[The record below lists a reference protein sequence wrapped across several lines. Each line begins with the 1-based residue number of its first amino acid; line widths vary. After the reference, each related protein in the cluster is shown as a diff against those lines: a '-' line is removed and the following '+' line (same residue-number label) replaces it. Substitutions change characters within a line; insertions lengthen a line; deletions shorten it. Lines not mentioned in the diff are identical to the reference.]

1 MTQSSPAAPAG
12 PGARRATRATW
23 LLLPILLLAFWLR
36 LPGTFHKAPL
46 HFDEGIYVQNVLCD
60 FPPHGTYYHP
70 FLGRYLLTIAESVP
84 CVQSMLRGDP
94 HPARATRARFLN
106 DPAPF
111 LALGRSVTL
120 LLGVVAVALTFALGR
135 ALGGTAVGLG
145 AALLMAVVPASV
157 TVANNL
163 GHWSLA
169 GCLSLTVLLLATRV
183 LDADAP
189 RARVGWLGAALGL
202 AVAVVYT
209 NALLGVPVLIVLW
222 LRWRAQRAAGQRPP
236 VVAELALLAAC
247 AALAHVA
254 GNFTGALNPGA
265 ILHDVITPEA
275 SAFSSNKAHPS
286 YLVNMGWHVQ
296 ALFDRF
302 GLSTPVALLGVA
314 GLLLAAWSRRSLWLA
329 LLAFVACILFVQP
342 LAVVFFAIRY
352 VTPIVGLLLVAAAW
366 LLMQVGARLPRPAAL
381 AGVHP
386 GAVLLV
392 LAALPA
398 LSTDLAYHRAL
409 ALTPSRLQARQW
421 IEAHLPS
428 GSTIVQSVEFMGPA
442 LDDCAALL
450 QIPGQEQHRPC
461 FNVRIA
467 PVDAEH
473 FEKEYVDYLRS
484 SGADYT
490 IYTAATPPGA
500 LRRMGRE
507 LKVSEALRKEFPLL
521 ARFTQPGLE
530 AFHDDTAT
538 VNATVEIYA
547 LRPQVR

>member
-1 MTQSSPAAPAG
+1 MTHSSPAAQAG
-12 PGARRATRATW
+12 HAVTRINRAPW

-36 LPGTFHKAPL
+36 LPGTFYKAPL
-46 HFDEGIYVQNVLCD
+46 HFDEGIYIQNVLCT

-70 FLGRYLLTIAESVP
+70 FLGRYLLTAAEATP
-84 CVQSMLRGDP
+84 CVRSMLRGDP
-94 HPARATRARFLN
+94 HPARTTKAQFLN

-120 LLGVVAVALTFALGR
+120 LLGVVAVALNFALGR
-135 ALGGTAVGLG
+135 ALGGPAVGLG
-145 AALLMAVVPASV
+145 AALLMAVAPASV
-157 TVANNL
+157 TVSNNL

-169 GCLSLTVLLLATRV
+169 GCLSLAVLLLAQRA
-183 LDADAP
+183 LDAPAS
-189 RARVGWLGAALGL
+189 RARIAWLGAGLGL

-209 NALLGVPVLIVLW
+209 NALLCIPVLIVLW
-222 LRWRAQRAAGQRPP
+222 LRWRAQRAAGQVP
-236 VVAELALLAAC
+236 AIATELTLLAAC
-247 AALAHVA
+247 ATLAHLG

-275 SAFSSNKAHPS
+275 SAFSADKPHPA
-286 YLVNMGWHVQ
+286 YAVNMGWHVQ
-296 ALFDRF
+296 ALFDRL
-302 GLSTPVALLGVA
+302 GLGWPVALLGMV
-314 GLLLAAWSRRSLWLA
+314 GLLIAAWSRRSLWLA
-329 LLAFVACILFVQP
+329 LLAFTAAILFVQP

-352 VTPIVGLLLVAAAW
+352 VTPIVGLMLVAAAW
-366 LLMQVGARLPRPAAL
+366 LLVQIGERLSRHASLARLHPA
-381 AGVHP
+381 
-386 GAVLLV
+386 AVLLV
-392 LAALPA
+392 LASMPCL
-398 LSTDLAYHRAL
+398 LTDLDYHRAL

-421 IEAHLPS
+421 IEANLPS

-442 LDDCAALL
+442 LDDCEALK
-450 QIPGQEQHRPC
+450 QIPGQEQRRPC

-473 FEKEYVDYLRS
+473 FEKEYVDYLRR

-490 IYTAATPPGA
+490 VYTAATPPGA

-507 LKVSEALRKEFPLL
+507 LAVSEALQKEFPLL

-530 AFHDDTAT
+530 HFHDDTAT

-547 LRPQVR
+547 LKPPLR